1 MIYNGKKAALKERH
15 WVPDEDGTYD
25 VERIRR
31 GRPLHISEVDWDA
44 QIAFWNYPKNLS
56 RAALNKK
63 TKKSARSYDEL
74 KLLEIELQGLALT
87 LHGVPAL
94 KDEDQTIVFA
104 GQDSEGTF
112 HGCPLSFSTENCW
125 KNNITLELNPYS
137 WTKMANMIFVDTPAG
152 VGFSYAK
159 TWEASRSSDTI
170 LASNVYDFL
179 RKGYI
184 MISPLTDKFADFNS
198 RLELAHRLSLIS
210 DDIYKSAIASCHGNY
225 LYADDNNALYSNNLQ
240 QMEQCIGDISLSNTL
255 EPFCALV
262 NPDPTCP
269 EATQIFSEV
278 WANNKD
284 VQKALNIREVKS

>member
-1 MIYNGKKAALKERH
+1 MSPGN
-15 WVPDEDGTYD
+15 VSP
-25 VERIRR
+25 
-31 GRPLHISEVDWDA
+31 S
-44 QIAFWNYPKNLS
+44 
-56 RAALNKK
+56 
-63 TKKSARSYDEL
+63 
-74 KLLEIELQGLALT
+74 
-87 LHGVPAL
+87 
-94 KDEDQTIVFA
+94 
-104 GQDSEGTF
+104 
-112 HGCPLSFSTENCW
+112 SFSVRLIPGDMSPGKSIPATSRPGIDE
-125 KNNITLELNPYS
+125 
-137 WTKMANMIFVDTPAG
+137 FVAGDSDTPAG